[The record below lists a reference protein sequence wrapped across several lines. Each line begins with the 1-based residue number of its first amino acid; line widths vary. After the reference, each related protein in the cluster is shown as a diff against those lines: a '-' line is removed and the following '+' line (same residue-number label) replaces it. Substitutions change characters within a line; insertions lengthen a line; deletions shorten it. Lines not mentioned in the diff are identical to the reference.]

1 VHVVKSGVIHTP
13 PNGHRILPGTTRD
26 VVTELAARLGLRCES
41 GRVTEP
47 GLRAADEIWLAFATR
62 GVLPVTTLDGAA
74 VGNGE
79 PGPIFKRIS
88 SAFAHYTRELAGAPA
103 L

>member
-1 VHVVKSGVIHTP
+1 VVKRGIIHTP
-13 PNGHRILPGTTRD
+13 PNGHHILPGTTRD

-41 GRVTEP
+41 GRVDEAA
-47 GLRAADEIWLAFATR
+47 LRSADEIWLAFATR

-74 VGNGE
+74 VGDGK
-79 PGPIFKRIS
+79 PGPIFTRMR
-88 SAFAHYTRELAGAPA
+88 SAFADYALELGGMPA